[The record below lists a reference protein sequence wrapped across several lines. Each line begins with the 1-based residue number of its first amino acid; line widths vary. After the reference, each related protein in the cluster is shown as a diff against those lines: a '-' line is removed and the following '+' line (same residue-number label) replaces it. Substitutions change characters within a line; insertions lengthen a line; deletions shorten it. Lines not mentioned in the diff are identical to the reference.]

1 MRSAGAPTPSAG
13 VSPALTPEDTSV
25 LLGRRGFVFCF
36 RGNKR
41 GSFLHLLFLDI
52 NSN

>member
-1 MRSAGAPTPSAG
+1 MCSAGARTPSAG

-25 LLGRRGFVFCF
+25 LLGRRG
-36 RGNKR
+36 NKR
-41 GSFLHLLFLDI
+41 GSFLHLLFLYI